1 MFKPSPLRVFM
12 IVLMVSAAAC
22 APLGMTATPNP
33 NLINTLVAQTLA
45 VIQTQSAQPGAQPT
59 ATFTPA
65 PPTAS
70 PTITLTPTPEFT
82 ATPSVPLI
90 SVSVATNCRVG
101 PGKAYDR
108 VGALLVGEVTEVYG
122 RDALGNYWYVANPDV
137 EGGFC
142 WLWGE
147 YATLVGNI
155 QALPVFTPPPTPTPA
170 PDFAAEYTGLEACTG
185 SGWWVE
191 FKLQNTGGI
200 VFRSISM
207 SVQDTDAKITL
218 SLSDNN
224 FTNRNGC
231 TDIDAKK
238 ALGLGEK
245 LTVSSPVFNYDPG
258 GHKFRA
264 TLTLCSEDG
273 VNGMCVTHNIEF
285 KP

>member
-1 MFKPSPLRVFM
+1 MFKPSPLLL
-12 IVLMVSAAAC
+12 VLILVISTAAC
-22 APLGMTATPNP
+22 APTAMTATPNP
-33 NLINTLVAQTLA
+33 NLISTLVAQTLS
-45 VIQTQSAQPGAQPT
+45 VIQTQSAQAGAPPT

-70 PTITLTPTPEFT
+70 PTLTFTPTPEFT

-137 EGGFC
+137 DGGFC

-147 YATLVGNI
+147 YATLVGNT
-155 QALPVFTPPPTPTPA
+155 QALPVFTPPPTPTPV
-170 PDFAAEYTGLEACTG
+170 PNFDVDYTGLEACTG
-185 SGWWVE
+185 TGWWVE
-191 FKLQNTGGI
+191 FKLINTGGI
-200 VFRSISM
+200 TFK
-207 SVQDTDAKITL
+207 SVSLSAQDLDAKITL
-218 SLSDNN
+218 SLNDND

-231 TDIDAKK
+231 SDIGAKK
-238 ALGLGEK
+238 ALASGEK
-245 LTVSSPVFNYDPG
+245 LIVSSPVFNYDPS

-264 TLTLCSEDG
+264 TITLCSEDG
-273 VNGMCVTHNIEF
+273 VNGMCVTHILEF

>member
-1 MFKPSPLRVFM
+1 MFKPLPPFLF
-12 IVLMVSAAAC
+12 VLIPAILLAAC
-22 APLGMTATPNP
+22 APAGAAATPNP
-33 NLINTLVAQTLA
+33 SLINTMVAQTFA
-45 VIQTQSAQPGAQPT
+45 VIQTQSVQPPAPS

-65 PPTAS
+65 PPTATA
-70 PTITLTPTPEFT
+70 TITLTPTPQFT

-101 PGKAYDR
+101 PGRAYDR

-122 RDALGNYWYVANPDV
+122 RDALGNYWYVANPDSP
-137 EGGFC
+137 GNFC

-147 YATLVGNI
+147 YASLSGNI
-155 QALPVFTPPPTPTPA
+155 QALPVFTPPPTPTPV
-170 PDFAAEYTGLEACTG
+170 PDFEAEYTGLEACSGT
-185 SGWWVE
+185 GWWVE

-200 VFRSISM
+200 TFQSLSL

-218 SLSDNN
+218 SLNDDK

-231 TDIDAKK
+231 SDIDAKK
-238 ALGLGEK
+238 ALAAGDK
-245 LTVSSPVFNYDPG
+245 LIVSSPVFTYDPS

-264 TLTLCSEDG
+264 TLTLCSADG
-273 VNGMCVTHNIEF
+273 VNGTCVTRTLEF